1 MDNFDGV
8 IENTTQAS
16 DFSQASGKKK
26 KKDTY
31 QSIFNELKTELSKK
45 YTPEQST
52 EKAKGLLAKVI
63 TKKSKLDGDFVNFGG
78 EPAVT
83 EFVATLADYPIT
95 NKLDVDNFY
104 PASGNFLEKAFS
116 YTPLGMIKTG
126 LEKRSKRKD
135 IETKTNALTAKAM
148 AKDTSSKDILN
159 ALKTPSASNKATKSG
174 MSTLTKGLIIG
185 GIAVVGIIGIIIYKK
200 YKK

>member
-8 IENTTQAS
+8 IENTAQAS
-16 DFSQASGKKK
+16 DFSQANGKNQ

-45 YTPEQST
+45 YSPE
-52 EKAKGLLAKVI
+52 EANERAKGLLAKVI
-63 TKKSKLDGDFVNFGG
+63 TKKSKAEGNFVNFGG

-95 NKLDVDNFY
+95 NRLDVDNFY

-126 LEKRSKRKD
+126 LEKRSKRKLL
-135 IETKTNALTAKAM
+135 EAKTNAATAKAM

-159 ALKTPSASNKATKSG
+159 ALKTPTSSNKTPKAG

-185 GIAVVGIIGIIIYKK
+185 GVAVVGIIGIIIYKK